1 MSDRESDDNWAQQVP
16 SRRWHGPYRDYGW
29 ERGQS
34 ALPEF
39 RDPDIDYMPDERA
52 AIEPWQKYYGR
63 RVVYPGNLP
72 PRGQRAIGPHAGKG
86 PRGYTRSDERIY
98 EEVCDRLTEHGQLD
112 ATDIGVDVKNGEV
125 TLTGSTRDRAAKR
138 LAEDICE
145 SVSGVRDIHNEIR
158 LQGNT
163 NSTPDRWRDE
173 VGHSGV
179 YPASSMEQ
187 APNDSQTQGEAS
199 WGQGERGAE
208 GYNDHGASEIH
219 PGRPKTK
226 KR

>member
-1 MSDRESDDNWAQQVP
+1 MTRRDQEDNWAEQVP

-39 RDPDIDYMPDERA
+39 RDPDIDFMPYERR
-52 AIEPWQKYYGR
+52 ELRPWQQSYPRHIVGRGQHLGGGR
-63 RVVYPGNLP
+63 R
-72 PRGQRAIGPHAGKG
+72 AMGPHAGKG

-112 ATDIGVDVKNGEV
+112 ATDISVEVKNGEV
-125 TLTGSTRDRAAKR
+125 TLTGTTPDRAAKR
-138 LAEDICE
+138 LAEDISE
-145 SVSGVRDIHNEIR
+145 SVYGVRDVHNRIH
-158 LQGNT
+158 LQA

-179 YPASSMEQ
+179 YPASSLEQ
-187 APNDSQTQGEAS
+187 APDDAQTQGEAS
-199 WGQGERGAE
+199 WGQGDRGAA
-208 GYNDHGASEIH
+208 GYNDSGGSEIH
-219 PGRPKTK
+219 PPRNQGKHRK
-226 KR
+226 